1 MQNELRGSRSTKE
14 PFQENLSPFPT
25 IKINCSLQR
34 KDKNIH
40 SLVLTRL
47 LWKECFLWAII
58 PRWRAF
64 DFVSGY
70 VTTSRLSGSLG
81 RGHVGWP
88 CFIFAYVVMGSN
100 VPNVGKFFLSL
111 ASNFSSDIGW
121 KQKGS
126 VEVALFFIFNLFFLS
141 QWQNF
146 FPTFVNQYYMAHHPV
161 WVCICTCVCK
171 HTLLPQASH
180 SHLKIPRS
188 MAKKNFFSNSTNL
201 LPYRQKVRSLT
212 WLSWR

>member
-111 ASNFSSDIGW
+111 ASNFSPDIGW

-126 VEVALFFIFNLFFLS
+126 VEVALFFIFNLFFLFLV
-141 QWQNF
+141 F
-146 FPTFVNQYYMAHHPV
+146 FFFFLSHCM
-161 WVCICTCVCK
+161 ICG
-171 HTLLPQASH
+171 
-180 SHLKIPRS
+180 IFR
-188 MAKKNFFSNSTNL
+188 
-201 LPYRQKVRSLT
+201 
-212 WLSWR
+212 